1 MTNDHADSATSTPP
15 RRPSRKRSLRVQV
28 LVTVNAVAFL
38 GVAAWLTV
46 DSRRELT
53 ERLADTRAAL
63 TNEARTLAPL
73 LAPLQ
78 LARPEAVQLSID
90 EVCASMQH
98 EDSPD
103 HHILV
108 RVAGPDGRVYESA
121 PHSAHGHGDVHAQ
134 HRTGPVDTPDK
145 PAVRS
150 SDAPLV
156 GRATFGG
163 ITVEVSKSAAVVMR
177 EVRRLGLERL
187 AFVAAGALFIALIA
201 NLVIIRLVNRPLNR
215 LVASVR
221 KIAAGE
227 LGSPPERF
235 ATAEF
240 EFLSEE
246 IGHMSAALAEDE
258 NDRRNQLA
266 KARRLQEHLCP
277 APAGIPGL
285 DLAAVYVPA
294 ENVAGDYFDAIPLS
308 DGSFLV
314 CIADATGHGVPAAM
328 SAAMLKTLLLGAC
341 EKSADPAEILTLI
354 NRRFTQVS
362 LEEDFASMFIAVL
375 RPGADELE
383 YASAGHDPGYIL
395 RAAAGDSPGVVPLPP
410 TGMLLGIGQAQEHWH
425 WENRRLALH
434 PGDRLLLVSDGVTEA
449 FDAGNK
455 QFGRARL
462 EAVLATAPPGVGP
475 LLSALREALAAHTG
489 GGAPTDDVTIV
500 AAGLESVHARADNMS
515 DAPSAGHKLR
525 AGGPDNAASVG
536 PAGEAV

>member
-1 MTNDHADSATSTPP
+1 MTNDHATSSDAAPP
-15 RRPSRKRSLRVQV
+15 RRLSRIRSLRVQV
-28 LVTVNAVAFL
+28 LVTVNAVAIV

-46 DSRRELT
+46 DYRRELT
-53 ERLADTRAAL
+53 EQLADTRAAL

-78 LARPEAVQLSID
+78 LARPEAVQSSID
-90 EVCASMQH
+90 EVCESMQH

-103 HHILV
+103 HHIVV

-121 PHSAHGHGDVHAQ
+121 PHSQHGHGIGHDQRAAGANG
-134 HRTGPVDTPDK
+134 GPGELPSR
-145 PAVRS
+145 PI
-150 SDAPLV
+150 DAPLV
-156 GRATFGG
+156 GRATSGA
-163 ITVEVSKSAAVVMR
+163 ITVEVSKSAAVVTR
-177 EVRRLGLERL
+177 QVRRLALERL
-187 AFVAAGALFIALIA
+187 AFVSAGALVVALIA

-246 IGHMSAALAEDE
+246 IGHMSAALAADE
-258 NDRRNQLA
+258 KDRHKQLA
-266 KARRLQEHLCP
+266 KARRLQEHLRP
-277 APAGIPGL
+277 APAGLPGL
-285 DLAAVYVPA
+285 DLAAVYLPA
-294 ENVAGDYFDAIPLS
+294 DNVAGDYFDALPLS

-314 CIADATGHGVPAAM
+314 SIADVTGHGVPAAM
-328 SAAMLKTLLLGAC
+328 GAAMLKTLLLDAC
-341 EKSADPAEILTLI
+341 EERADPAAILSLV

-395 RAAAGDSPGVVPLPP
+395 RAAAGDGPGVVPLPP

-449 FDAGNK
+449 FDAANN

-489 GGAPTDDVTIV
+489 GGTPTDDVTIV
-500 AAGLESVHARADNMS
+500 AAGLQSAHSRADS
-515 DAPSAGHKLR
+515 TSHAPSAGHKLR
-525 AGGPDNAASVG
+525 AGVPDNAASVG
-536 PAGEAV
+536 PVREAV